1 MSVAWTSRS
10 RSDVVHLR
18 VCPLSFT
25 ATPVMQ
31 ELVEAVVLPM
41 TQAERFK
48 AVGIQ
53 PPKVRS
59 CRV

>member
-1 MSVAWTSRS
+1 MFPFCEYVLYPSLQRLCV
-10 RSDVVHLR
+10 
-18 VCPLSFT
+18 
-25 ATPVMQ
+25 Q